1 MHARDLTAVPVGFLR
16 KRRRPAAVRHRP
28 SLISGSGTGG
38 SRNPV
43 SRPAGE
49 RGDTAMTTTLRA
61 TTIFGVILISLLVG
75 CARRP
80 ALTAIGEAPAAPGA
94 AAAASAERPA
104 RVDSGQLAVVERQEE
119 IAQRPN
125 PATFAENANV
135 KPIYFDFDRY
145 EIRPGDATTLDADA
159 AWLKT
164 NDLLILIEGQCDE
177 RGTVE
182 YNLALGDRRARAA
195 MNYLVSLGVR
205 AGRISTVSYGKE
217 RPVCTEH
224 TEACWALNRRAHIL
238 VNPRG

>member
-1 MHARDLTAVPVGFLR
+1 
-16 KRRRPAAVRHRP
+16 
-28 SLISGSGTGG
+28 
-38 SRNPV
+38 
-43 SRPAGE
+43 
-49 RGDTAMTTTLRA
+49 MTTSLRA
-61 TTIFGVILISLLVG
+61 TTILAVILTTLLVG

-80 ALTAIGEAPAAPGA
+80 ALTAIGEAPAAPSATPA
-94 AAAASAERPA
+94 ATAERPA
-104 RVDSGQLAVVERQEE
+104 ESEDGRLVVVERQEE

-135 KPIYFDFDRY
+135 KTIYFDFDRY
-145 EIRPGDATTLDADA
+145 EIRPGDATTLEADA

-164 NDLLILIEGQCDE
+164 NDVLILIEGQCDE
-177 RGTVE
+177 RGTGE

-224 TEACWALNRRAHIL
+224 TEACWALNRRAHVL
-238 VNPRG
+238 VKPRG